1 MIREGGYRPYIR
13 KSGGRRYI
21 TLKRGSRELSV
32 GPYTEELWQALD
44 SEWTIA
50 AYGEPAHA
58 GEAEPRL
65 AGKDAQK
72 VFKLLSEGHDPA
84 QVVEETGLDPDL
96 VMLATE
102 KYMQLK
108 QLPVGN
114 LAQRLEKCK
123 RNIDGLTRLLLESA
137 GVKRRLCLFYR
148 NGVCQL
154 GWSRELLS
162 LAEAE
167 SRGLKLFT
175 VVGSSEDKK
184 HLFIAPLEMWC
195 LICPY
200 HAARTEQEARR

>member
-1 MIREGGYRPYIR
+1 MDLEEAKRLIREGGYRPYIR

-123 RNIDGLTRLLLESA
+123 RNID
-137 GVKRRLCLFYR
+137 
-148 NGVCQL
+148 
-154 GWSRELLS
+154 LS
-162 LAEAE
+162 LI
-167 SRGLKLFT
+167 
-175 VVGSSEDKK
+175 
-184 HLFIAPLEMWC
+184 HI
-195 LICPY
+195 
-200 HAARTEQEARR
+200 